1 MYVINDNVLDEIRD
15 RADIVDLIGEY
26 VDLKR
31 SGSNYMG
38 LCPFHSEKTPSFSVS
53 PSKSIFKCFG
63 CGVGGD
69 VITFVMKRENL
80 SFPDAVE
87 FLADKYNVRLEV
99 YKDENKEAR
108 EKRNRLYEINRE
120 AGLHFLKNYEASQKA
135 QLYLKNRMLSDK
147 TIRSYG
153 IGYSKDSWTD
163 LYDHLT
169 KMGYREDELLE
180 LNLISK
186 SKNGNYI
193 DRFRDRVM
201 FPIINRNNRIIGF
214 GARAFGDEKPKYLN
228 SRETPIFHKGSNVF
242 NINIISRE
250 STRERIILVE
260 GYMDVISLYNSGI
273 NYSVASLGTS
283 LTIDQANIIKKMAK
297 DIYICYDSDSAGINA
312 TSRAIDIFLQAAVKP
327 KIIELEGGLDPDD
340 FIKKYGIEGFENK
353 IKSAIS
359 YIEFKIKKLKENFNL
374 EDSEGLSNFTI
385 DSAKILSSIKNP
397 IERDI
402 FVKDF
407 SRKYNISYTAIENYI
422 NYLNRNKLKEANRE
436 KFKVKK
442 NTNVVKSNKARAQEE
457 LLSYSLLDNDIYKY
471 IKNKIEVFYFTNAMT
486 RAVFEEIP
494 RLYEEEME
502 VRDFLSL
509 LESNRLIDKEFVENI
524 LSIINDIHVNDKI
537 VDELINTIEGNY
549 LRDRKNKILE
559 NIEKLQGE
567 ENKNLLLEAL
577 KELQEI
583 NLKLNELKEEG
594 NYEWKFKKQRINWGN
609 KGPAFK
615 GWKKRW
621 KTYLWRNRWCLRKI
635 WNWFWW
641 YRWIIQSLW
650 KRRNKLSW

>member
-80 SFPDAVE
+80 SFPEAVE

-120 AGLHFLKNYEASQKA
+120 AGLHFLKNYEASQKT

-250 STRERIILVE
+250 SSRERIILVE

-283 LTIDQANIIKKMAK
+283 LTIDQANIIKKMAR

-312 TSRAIDIFLQAAVKP
+312 TSRAIDIFLQASVKP

-340 FIKKYGIEGFENK
+340 FIKKYGVEGFENK

-374 EDSEGLSNFTI
+374 KDSEGLSNFTI
-385 DSAKILSSIKNP
+385 ESAKILSSIKNP

-471 IKNKIEVFYFTNAMT
+471 IRNKIEVFYFTNAMT

-594 NYEWKFKKQRINWGN
+594 NYEWKFKE
-609 KGPAFK
+609 
-615 GWKKRW
+615 
-621 KTYLWRNRWCLRKI
+621 
-635 WNWFWW
+635 
-641 YRWIIQSLW
+641 
-650 KRRNKLSW
+650 

>member
-80 SFPDAVE
+80 SFPEAVE

-120 AGLHFLKNYEASQKA
+120 AGLHFLKNYEASQKT

-214 GARAFGDEKPKYLN
+214 GARAFGDAKPKYLN

-283 LTIDQANIIKKMAK
+283 LTIDQANIIKKMAR

-312 TSRAIDIFLQAAVKP
+312 TSRAIDIFLQASVKP

-340 FIKKYGIEGFENK
+340 FIKKYGVEGFENK

-385 DSAKILSSIKNP
+385 ESSKILSSIKNP

-583 NLKLNELKEEG
+583 ILKLNELKEEG
-594 NYEWKFKKQRINWGN
+594 NYEWKFKE
-609 KGPAFK
+609 
-615 GWKKRW
+615 
-621 KTYLWRNRWCLRKI
+621 
-635 WNWFWW
+635 
-641 YRWIIQSLW
+641 
-650 KRRNKLSW
+650 

>member
-80 SFPDAVE
+80 SFPEAVE

-120 AGLHFLKNYEASQKA
+120 AGLHFLKNYEASQKT

-228 SRETPIFHKGSNVF
+228 SRETSIFHKGSNVF

-283 LTIDQANIIKKMAK
+283 LTIDQANIIKKMAR

-312 TSRAIDIFLQAAVKP
+312 TSRAIDIFLQASVKP

-374 EDSEGLSNFTI
+374 DDSEGLSNFTI
-385 DSAKILSSIKNP
+385 ESAKILSSIKNP

-422 NYLNRNKLKEANRE
+422 NYLNRNKLKEAKRE

-471 IKNKIEVFYFTNAMT
+471 IRNKIEVFYFTNAMT

-594 NYEWKFKKQRINWGN
+594 NYEWKFKE
-609 KGPAFK
+609 
-615 GWKKRW
+615 
-621 KTYLWRNRWCLRKI
+621 
-635 WNWFWW
+635 
-641 YRWIIQSLW
+641 
-650 KRRNKLSW
+650 

>member
-80 SFPDAVE
+80 SFPEAVE

-120 AGLHFLKNYEASQKA
+120 AGLHFLKNYEASQKT

-214 GARAFGDEKPKYLN
+214 GARAFGDAKPKYLN

-283 LTIDQANIIKKMAK
+283 LTIDQANIIKKMAR

-312 TSRAIDIFLQAAVKP
+312 TSRAIDIFLQASVKP

-340 FIKKYGIEGFENK
+340 FIKKYGVEGFENK

-374 EDSEGLSNFTI
+374 KDSEGLSNFTI
-385 DSAKILSSIKNP
+385 ESAKILSSIKNP

-422 NYLNRNKLKEANRE
+422 NYLNRNKLKEAKRE

-471 IKNKIEVFYFTNAMT
+471 IRNKIEVFYFTNAMT
-486 RAVFEEIP
+486 RAVFEEIT

-509 LESNRLIDKEFVENI
+509 LESNRLIDKEFVGNI

-594 NYEWKFKKQRINWGN
+594 NYEWKFKE
-609 KGPAFK
+609 
-615 GWKKRW
+615 
-621 KTYLWRNRWCLRKI
+621 
-635 WNWFWW
+635 
-641 YRWIIQSLW
+641 
-650 KRRNKLSW
+650 

>member
-80 SFPDAVE
+80 SFPEAVE

-120 AGLHFLKNYEASQKA
+120 AGLHFLKNYEASQKT

-214 GARAFGDEKPKYLN
+214 GARAFGDAKPKYLN

-283 LTIDQANIIKKMAK
+283 LTIDQANIIKKMAR

-312 TSRAIDIFLQAAVKP
+312 TSRAIDIFLQASVKP

-340 FIKKYGIEGFENK
+340 FIKKYGVEGFENK

-359 YIEFKIKKLKENFNL
+359 CIEFKIKKLKENFNL

-385 DSAKILSSIKNP
+385 ESAKILSSIKNP

-422 NYLNRNKLKEANRE
+422 NYLNRNKLKETKRE

-471 IKNKIEVFYFTNAMT
+471 IRNKIEVFYFTNAMT

-594 NYEWKFKKQRINWGN
+594 NYE
-609 KGPAFK
+609 
-615 GWKKRW
+615 
-621 KTYLWRNRWCLRKI
+621 
-635 WNWFWW
+635 
-641 YRWIIQSLW
+641 
-650 KRRNKLSW
+650 

>member
-80 SFPDAVE
+80 SFPEAVE

-120 AGLHFLKNYEASQKA
+120 AGLHFLKNYEASQKT

-169 KMGYREDELLE
+169 KMGYSEDELLE

-214 GARAFGDEKPKYLN
+214 GARAFGDAKPKYLN

-250 STRERIILVE
+250 SSRERIILVE

-283 LTIDQANIIKKMAK
+283 LTIDQANIIKKMAR

-312 TSRAIDIFLQAAVKP
+312 TSRAIDIFLQASVKP

-340 FIKKYGIEGFENK
+340 FIKKYGVEGFENK

-385 DSAKILSSIKNP
+385 ESAKILSSIKNP

-422 NYLNRNKLKEANRE
+422 NYLNRNKLKETKRE

-471 IKNKIEVFYFTNAMT
+471 IRNKIEVFYFTNAMT

-594 NYEWKFKKQRINWGN
+594 NYEWKFKE
-609 KGPAFK
+609 
-615 GWKKRW
+615 
-621 KTYLWRNRWCLRKI
+621 
-635 WNWFWW
+635 
-641 YRWIIQSLW
+641 
-650 KRRNKLSW
+650 

>member
-80 SFPDAVE
+80 SFPEAVE

-120 AGLHFLKNYEASQKA
+120 AGLHFLKNYEASQKT

-214 GARAFGDEKPKYLN
+214 GARAFGDAKPKYLN

-283 LTIDQANIIKKMAK
+283 LTIDQANIIKKMAR

-422 NYLNRNKLKEANRE
+422 NYLNRNKLKETKRE

-471 IKNKIEVFYFTNAMT
+471 IRNKIEVFYFTNAMT

-509 LESNRLIDKEFVENI
+509 LESNRLIDKEFVGNI

-594 NYEWKFKKQRINWGN
+594 NYEWKFKE
-609 KGPAFK
+609 
-615 GWKKRW
+615 
-621 KTYLWRNRWCLRKI
+621 
-635 WNWFWW
+635 
-641 YRWIIQSLW
+641 
-650 KRRNKLSW
+650 

>member
-53 PSKSIFKCFG
+53 SSKSIFKCFG

-80 SFPDAVE
+80 SFPEAVE

-120 AGLHFLKNYEASQKA
+120 AGLHFLKNYEASQKT

-214 GARAFGDEKPKYLN
+214 GARAFGDAKPKYLN

-283 LTIDQANIIKKMAK
+283 LTIDQANIIKKMAR

-312 TSRAIDIFLQAAVKP
+312 TSRAIDIFLQASVKP

-340 FIKKYGIEGFENK
+340 FIKKYGVEGFENK

-385 DSAKILSSIKNP
+385 ESSKILSSIKNP

-594 NYEWKFKKQRINWGN
+594 NYE
-609 KGPAFK
+609 
-615 GWKKRW
+615 
-621 KTYLWRNRWCLRKI
+621 
-635 WNWFWW
+635 
-641 YRWIIQSLW
+641 
-650 KRRNKLSW
+650 

>member
-69 VITFVMKRENL
+69 VITFAMKRENL
-80 SFPDAVE
+80 SFPEAVE

-120 AGLHFLKNYEASQKA
+120 AGLHFLKNYEASQKT

-214 GARAFGDEKPKYLN
+214 GARAFGDAKPKYLN

-273 NYSVASLGTS
+273 NYSIASLGTS
-283 LTIDQANIIKKMAK
+283 LTIDQANIIKKMARE
-297 DIYICYDSDSAGINA
+297 IYICYDSDSAGINA

-385 DSAKILSSIKNP
+385 ESAKILSSIKNP

-422 NYLNRNKLKEANRE
+422 NYLNRNKLKETKRE

-471 IKNKIEVFYFTNAMT
+471 IRNKIEVFYFTNAMT

-494 RLYEEEME
+494 RLYEDEME

-537 VDELINTIEGNY
+537 VDELINTIEGYY

-621 KTYLWRNRWCLRKI
+621 
-635 WNWFWW
+635 
-641 YRWIIQSLW
+641 
-650 KRRNKLSW
+650 

>member
-1 MYVINDNVLDEIRD
+1 LYVINDNVLDEIRD

-80 SFPDAVE
+80 SFPEAVE

-120 AGLHFLKNYEASQKA
+120 AGLHFLKNYEASQKT

-214 GARAFGDEKPKYLN
+214 GARAFGDAKPKYLN

-283 LTIDQANIIKKMAK
+283 LTIDQANIIKKMAR

-312 TSRAIDIFLQAAVKP
+312 TSRAIDIFLQASVKP

-340 FIKKYGIEGFENK
+340 FIKKYGVEGFENK

-385 DSAKILSSIKNP
+385 ESSKILSSIKNP

-594 NYEWKFKKQRINWGN
+594 NYE
-609 KGPAFK
+609 
-615 GWKKRW
+615 
-621 KTYLWRNRWCLRKI
+621 
-635 WNWFWW
+635 
-641 YRWIIQSLW
+641 
-650 KRRNKLSW
+650 

>member
-80 SFPDAVE
+80 SFPEAVE

-120 AGLHFLKNYEASQKA
+120 AGLHFLKNYEASQKT

-214 GARAFGDEKPKYLN
+214 GARAFGDAKPKYLN

-340 FIKKYGIEGFENK
+340 FIKKYGVEGFENK

-385 DSAKILSSIKNP
+385 ESAKILSSIKNP

-422 NYLNRNKLKEANRE
+422 NYLNRNKLMETKRE

-471 IKNKIEVFYFTNAMT
+471 IRNKIEVFYFTNAMT

-594 NYEWKFKKQRINWGN
+594 NYEWKFKE
-609 KGPAFK
+609 
-615 GWKKRW
+615 
-621 KTYLWRNRWCLRKI
+621 
-635 WNWFWW
+635 
-641 YRWIIQSLW
+641 
-650 KRRNKLSW
+650 

>member
-69 VITFVMKRENL
+69 VITFIMKRENL
-80 SFPDAVE
+80 SFPEAVE

-120 AGLHFLKNYEASQKA
+120 AGLHFLKNYQVSQKA

-169 KMGYREDELLE
+169 KMGYKEDELLE

-214 GARAFGDEKPKYLN
+214 GARAFGDAKPKYLN

-283 LTIDQANIIKKMAK
+283 LTIDQANIIKRMAK
-297 DIYICYDSDSAGINA
+297 DIYICYDSDNAGINA
-312 TSRAIDIFLQAAVKP
+312 TSRAIDIFLQASVKP

-340 FIKKYGIEGFENK
+340 FIKKYGLEAFEKK

-385 DSAKILSSIKNP
+385 ESAKILSSIKNP

-407 SRKYNISYTAIENYI
+407 STKYNISYTAIENYI
-422 NYLNRNKLKEANRE
+422 NYLNRNKLKEAKRE
-436 KFKVKK
+436 KVKVKK
-442 NTNVVKSNKARAQEE
+442 NINVVKSNKTRAQEE
-457 LLSYSLLDNDIYKY
+457 LLAYSLLDNDIYKY

-494 RLYEEEME
+494 RLFEEEME
-502 VRDFLSL
+502 IRDFLSI
-509 LESNRLIDKEFVENI
+509 LESNKLVTKEFVENI
-524 LSIINDIHVNDKI
+524 MSLISDIHVDDKI
-537 VDELINTIEGNY
+537 VDELIKTIERNY
-549 LRDRKNKILE
+549 IQDRKHKILE

-567 ENKNLLLEAL
+567 ENKNLLLESL

-594 NYEWKFKKQRINWGN
+594 NYEWKYKK
-609 KGPAFK
+609 
-615 GWKKRW
+615 
-621 KTYLWRNRWCLRKI
+621 
-635 WNWFWW
+635 
-641 YRWIIQSLW
+641 
-650 KRRNKLSW
+650 

>member
-69 VITFVMKRENL
+69 VITFIMKRENL
-80 SFPDAVE
+80 SFPEAVE

-108 EKRNRLYEINRE
+108 EKRNRFYEINRE
-120 AGLHFLKNYEASQKA
+120 AGLHFLKNYQASQKA
-135 QLYLKNRMLSDK
+135 QLYLKNRMLNGK

-169 KMGYREDELLE
+169 KMGYKEEELLE

-214 GARAFGDEKPKYLN
+214 GARAFGDAKPKYLN
-228 SRETPIFHKGSNVF
+228 SRETPIFHKGNNVF

-283 LTIDQANIIKKMAK
+283 LTIDQANIIRKMAK
-297 DIYICYDSDSAGINA
+297 DIYICYDSDNAGINA
-312 TSRAIDIFLQAAVKP
+312 TSRAIDIFLQASVKP

-340 FIKKYGIEGFENK
+340 FIKKYGLEAFEKK

-385 DSAKILSSIKNP
+385 ESAKILSSIKNP

-407 SRKYNISYTAIENYI
+407 STKYNISYTAIENYI
-422 NYLNRNKLKEANRE
+422 NYLNRNKFKEAKRE
-436 KFKVKK
+436 KVKVKK
-442 NTNVVKSNKARAQEE
+442 NINVVKSNKTRAQEE
-457 LLSYSLLDNDIYKY
+457 LLAYSLLDNDIYKY

-494 RLYEEEME
+494 RLFEEEME
-502 VRDFLSL
+502 IRDFLSI
-509 LESNRLIDKEFVENI
+509 LESNKLVTKEFVENI
-524 LSIINDIHVNDKI
+524 MSLISDIHVDDKI
-537 VDELINTIEGNY
+537 VDELIKTIERNY
-549 LRDRKNKILE
+549 IQDRKHKILG

-567 ENKNLLLEAL
+567 ENKNLLLESL

-594 NYEWKFKKQRINWGN
+594 NYEWKYKK
-609 KGPAFK
+609 
-615 GWKKRW
+615 
-621 KTYLWRNRWCLRKI
+621 
-635 WNWFWW
+635 
-641 YRWIIQSLW
+641 
-650 KRRNKLSW
+650 

>member
-120 AGLHFLKNYEASQKA
+120 AGLHFLKNYEASQKT

-214 GARAFGDEKPKYLN
+214 GARAFGDAKPKYLN

-250 STRERIILVE
+250 SSRERIILVE

-283 LTIDQANIIKKMAK
+283 LTIDQANIIKKMAR

-312 TSRAIDIFLQAAVKP
+312 TSRAIDIFLQASVKP

-340 FIKKYGIEGFENK
+340 FIKKYGVEGFENK

-385 DSAKILSSIKNP
+385 ESAKILSSIKNP

-422 NYLNRNKLKEANRE
+422 NYLNRNKLMETKRE

-471 IKNKIEVFYFTNAMT
+471 IRNKIEVFYFTNAMT

-594 NYEWKFKKQRINWGN
+594 NYEWKFKE
-609 KGPAFK
+609 
-615 GWKKRW
+615 
-621 KTYLWRNRWCLRKI
+621 
-635 WNWFWW
+635 
-641 YRWIIQSLW
+641 
-650 KRRNKLSW
+650 

>member
-80 SFPDAVE
+80 SFPEAVE

-120 AGLHFLKNYEASQKA
+120 AGLHFLKNYEASQKT

-214 GARAFGDEKPKYLN
+214 GARAFGDAKPKYLN

-250 STRERIILVE
+250 SSRERIILVE

-283 LTIDQANIIKKMAK
+283 LTIDQANIIKKMAR

-312 TSRAIDIFLQAAVKP
+312 TSRAIDIFLQASVKP

-340 FIKKYGIEGFENK
+340 FIKKYGVEGFENK

-359 YIEFKIKKLKENFNL
+359 CIEFKIKKLKENFNL

-385 DSAKILSSIKNP
+385 ESAKILSSIKNP

-422 NYLNRNKLKEANRE
+422 NYLNRNKLKETKRE

-471 IKNKIEVFYFTNAMT
+471 IRNKIEVFYFTNAMT

-594 NYEWKFKKQRINWGN
+594 NYEWKFKE
-609 KGPAFK
+609 
-615 GWKKRW
+615 
-621 KTYLWRNRWCLRKI
+621 
-635 WNWFWW
+635 
-641 YRWIIQSLW
+641 
-650 KRRNKLSW
+650 

>member
-1 MYVINDNVLDEIRD
+1 MYVINDNVLNEIRD

-80 SFPDAVE
+80 SFPEAVE

-120 AGLHFLKNYEASQKA
+120 AGLHFLKNYEASQKT

-214 GARAFGDEKPKYLN
+214 GARAFGDAKPKYLN

-250 STRERIILVE
+250 SSRERIILVE

-283 LTIDQANIIKKMAK
+283 LTIDQANIIKKMAR

-312 TSRAIDIFLQAAVKP
+312 TSRAIDIFLQASVKP

-340 FIKKYGIEGFENK
+340 FIKKYGVEGFENK

-385 DSAKILSSIKNP
+385 ESSKILSSIKNP

-402 FVKDF
+402 FVKNF

-422 NYLNRNKLKEANRE
+422 NYLNRNKLKETKRE

-471 IKNKIEVFYFTNAMT
+471 IRNKIEVFYFTNAMT

-594 NYEWKFKKQRINWGN
+594 NYEWKFKE
-609 KGPAFK
+609 
-615 GWKKRW
+615 
-621 KTYLWRNRWCLRKI
+621 
-635 WNWFWW
+635 
-641 YRWIIQSLW
+641 
-650 KRRNKLSW
+650 

>member
-69 VITFVMKRENL
+69 VITFIMKRENL
-80 SFPDAVE
+80 SFPEAVE

-120 AGLHFLKNYEASQKA
+120 AGLHFLKNYQASQKA

-169 KMGYREDELLE
+169 KMGYKEEELLE

-214 GARAFGDEKPKYLN
+214 GARAFGDAKPKYLN

-283 LTIDQANIIKKMAK
+283 LTIDQANIIKRMAK
-297 DIYICYDSDSAGINA
+297 DIYICYDSDNAGINA
-312 TSRAIDIFLQAAVKP
+312 TSRAIDIFLQASVKP

-340 FIKKYGIEGFENK
+340 FIKKYGLEAFEKK

-385 DSAKILSSIKNP
+385 ESAKILSSIKNP

-407 SRKYNISYTAIENYI
+407 STNYNISYTAIENYI
-422 NYLNRNKLKEANRE
+422 NYLNRNKLKEAKRE
-436 KFKVKK
+436 KVKVKK
-442 NTNVVKSNKARAQEE
+442 NINVVKSNKTRAQEE

-494 RLYEEEME
+494 RLFEEEME
-502 VRDFLSL
+502 IRDFLSI
-509 LESNRLIDKEFVENI
+509 LESNKLVTKEFVENI
-524 LSIINDIHVNDKI
+524 MSLISDIHVDDKI
-537 VDELINTIEGNY
+537 VDELVKTIERNY
-549 LRDRKNKILE
+549 IQDRKHKILE

-567 ENKNLLLEAL
+567 ENKNLLLESL

-594 NYEWKFKKQRINWGN
+594 NYE
-609 KGPAFK
+609 
-615 GWKKRW
+615 
-621 KTYLWRNRWCLRKI
+621 
-635 WNWFWW
+635 
-641 YRWIIQSLW
+641 
-650 KRRNKLSW
+650 

>member
-1 MYVINDNVLDEIRD
+1 LYVINDNVLDEIRD

-26 VDLKR
+26 VELKR

-53 PSKSIFKCFG
+53 PSKGIFKCFG

-80 SFPDAVE
+80 SFPEAVE
-87 FLADKYNVRLEV
+87 FLADKYSVRLEV

-108 EKRNRLYEINRE
+108 DKRDRLYEINRE
-120 AGLHFLKNYEASQKA
+120 AGLHFLKNYQASQKT
-135 QLYLKNRMLSDK
+135 QLYLKNRMLNDK

-169 KMGYREDELLE
+169 KLGYKEDELLE

-228 SRETPIFHKGSNVF
+228 SRETPIFHKGNNVF
-242 NINIISRE
+242 NMNIISRE

-297 DIYICYDSDSAGINA
+297 DIYICYDSDNAGINA
-312 TSRAIDIFLQAAVKP
+312 TSRAIDIFLEVSVKP

-340 FIKKYGIEGFENK
+340 FIKKYGMEGFENK

-385 DSAKILSSIKNP
+385 ESAKILSSIINP

-407 SRKYNISYTAIENYI
+407 SRKYNISFAAIDNYI
-422 NYLNRNKLKEANRE
+422 NYLNRNKLKEVKRE
-436 KFKVKK
+436 KLKVKK

-494 RLYEEEME
+494 RLYKEEME
-502 VRDFLSL
+502 VKDFLSL
-509 LESNRLIDKEFVENI
+509 LESNRLVDIEFVGNI
-524 LSIINDIHVNDKI
+524 LSIISEIHVDDKI
-537 VDELINTIEGNY
+537 VDELIRTIEGNY

-594 NYEWKFKKQRINWGN
+594 KYE
-609 KGPAFK
+609 
-615 GWKKRW
+615 
-621 KTYLWRNRWCLRKI
+621 
-635 WNWFWW
+635 
-641 YRWIIQSLW
+641 
-650 KRRNKLSW
+650 

>member
-26 VDLKR
+26 MDLKR

-80 SFPDAVE
+80 SFPEAVE

-120 AGLHFLKNYEASQKA
+120 AGLHFLKNYQASQKA

-169 KMGYREDELLE
+169 KMGYREEELLE

-214 GARAFGDEKPKYLN
+214 GARAFGDAKPKYLN

-283 LTIDQANIIKKMAK
+283 LTIDQANIIKRMAK
-297 DIYICYDSDSAGINA
+297 DIYICYDSDNAGINA
-312 TSRAIDIFLQAAVKP
+312 TSRAIDIFLQASVKP

-340 FIKKYGIEGFENK
+340 FIKKYGLEAFEKK

-385 DSAKILSSIKNP
+385 ESAKILSSIKNP

-407 SRKYNISYTAIENYI
+407 STNYNISYTAIENYI
-422 NYLNRNKLKEANRE
+422 NYLNRNKLKEAKRE
-436 KFKVKK
+436 KVKVKK
-442 NTNVVKSNKARAQEE
+442 NINVVKSNKTRAQEE
-457 LLSYSLLDNDIYKY
+457 LLAYSLLDNDIYKY

-494 RLYEEEME
+494 RLFEEEME
-502 VRDFLSL
+502 IRDFLSI
-509 LESNRLIDKEFVENI
+509 LESNKLVTKEFVENI
-524 LSIINDIHVNDKI
+524 MSLISDIHVDDKI
-537 VDELINTIEGNY
+537 VDELIKTIERNY
-549 LRDRKNKILE
+549 IQDRKHKILE

-567 ENKNLLLEAL
+567 ENKNLLLESL

-594 NYEWKFKKQRINWGN
+594 NYE
-609 KGPAFK
+609 
-615 GWKKRW
+615 
-621 KTYLWRNRWCLRKI
+621 
-635 WNWFWW
+635 
-641 YRWIIQSLW
+641 
-650 KRRNKLSW
+650 

>member
-53 PSKSIFKCFG
+53 SSKSIFKCFG

-80 SFPDAVE
+80 SFPEAVE

-120 AGLHFLKNYEASQKA
+120 AGLHFLKNYEASQKT

-214 GARAFGDEKPKYLN
+214 GARAFGDAKPKYLN

-250 STRERIILVE
+250 SSRERIILVE

-283 LTIDQANIIKKMAK
+283 LTIDQANIIKKMAR

-312 TSRAIDIFLQAAVKP
+312 TSRAIDIFLQASVKP

-340 FIKKYGIEGFENK
+340 FIKKYGVEGFENK

-385 DSAKILSSIKNP
+385 ESSKILSSIKNP

-594 NYEWKFKKQRINWGN
+594 NYE
-609 KGPAFK
+609 
-615 GWKKRW
+615 
-621 KTYLWRNRWCLRKI
+621 
-635 WNWFWW
+635 
-641 YRWIIQSLW
+641 
-650 KRRNKLSW
+650 

>member
-80 SFPDAVE
+80 SFPEAVE

-120 AGLHFLKNYEASQKA
+120 AGLHFLKNYEASQKT

-214 GARAFGDEKPKYLN
+214 GARAFGDAKPKYLN

-250 STRERIILVE
+250 SSRERIILVE

-283 LTIDQANIIKKMAK
+283 LTIDQANIIKKMAR

-312 TSRAIDIFLQAAVKP
+312 TSRAIDIFLQASVKP

-340 FIKKYGIEGFENK
+340 FIKKYGVEGFENK

-385 DSAKILSSIKNP
+385 ESAKILSSIKNP

-422 NYLNRNKLKEANRE
+422 NYLNRNKLMETKRE

-471 IKNKIEVFYFTNAMT
+471 IRNKIEVFYFTNAMT

-594 NYEWKFKKQRINWGN
+594 NYEWKFKE
-609 KGPAFK
+609 
-615 GWKKRW
+615 
-621 KTYLWRNRWCLRKI
+621 
-635 WNWFWW
+635 
-641 YRWIIQSLW
+641 
-650 KRRNKLSW
+650 

>member
-1 MYVINDNVLDEIRD
+1 
-15 RADIVDLIGEY
+15 
-26 VDLKR
+26 
-31 SGSNYMG
+31 
-38 LCPFHSEKTPSFSVS
+38 
-53 PSKSIFKCFG
+53 
-63 CGVGGD
+63 
-69 VITFVMKRENL
+69 
-80 SFPDAVE
+80 
-87 FLADKYNVRLEV
+87 
-99 YKDENKEAR
+99 
-108 EKRNRLYEINRE
+108 
-120 AGLHFLKNYEASQKA
+120 
-135 QLYLKNRMLSDK
+135 MLSDK

-250 STRERIILVE
+250 SSRERIILVE

-594 NYEWKFKKQRINWGN
+594 NYE
-609 KGPAFK
+609 
-615 GWKKRW
+615 
-621 KTYLWRNRWCLRKI
+621 
-635 WNWFWW
+635 
-641 YRWIIQSLW
+641 
-650 KRRNKLSW
+650 

>member
-80 SFPDAVE
+80 SFPEAVE

-120 AGLHFLKNYEASQKA
+120 AGLHFLKNYEASQKT

-214 GARAFGDEKPKYLN
+214 GARAFGDAKPKYLN

-250 STRERIILVE
+250 SSRERIILVE

-283 LTIDQANIIKKMAK
+283 LTIDQANIIKKMAR
-297 DIYICYDSDSAGINA
+297 DIYICYDSDSAGIDA
-312 TSRAIDIFLQAAVKP
+312 TSRAIDIFLQASVKP

-340 FIKKYGIEGFENK
+340 FIKKYGVEGFENK

-385 DSAKILSSIKNP
+385 ESAKILSSIKNP

-471 IKNKIEVFYFTNAMT
+471 IRNKIEVFYFTNAMT

-594 NYEWKFKKQRINWGN
+594 NYE
-609 KGPAFK
+609 
-615 GWKKRW
+615 
-621 KTYLWRNRWCLRKI
+621 
-635 WNWFWW
+635 
-641 YRWIIQSLW
+641 
-650 KRRNKLSW
+650 

>member
-80 SFPDAVE
+80 SFPEAVE

-120 AGLHFLKNYEASQKA
+120 AGLHFLKNYEASQKT

-214 GARAFGDEKPKYLN
+214 GARAFGDAKPKYLN

-283 LTIDQANIIKKMAK
+283 LTIDQANIIKKMAR

-312 TSRAIDIFLQAAVKP
+312 TSRAIDIFLQASVKP

-340 FIKKYGIEGFENK
+340 FIKKYGVEGFENK

-385 DSAKILSSIKNP
+385 ESAKILSSIKNP

-422 NYLNRNKLKEANRE
+422 NYLNRNKLKETKRE

-471 IKNKIEVFYFTNAMT
+471 IRNKIEVFYFTNAMT

-509 LESNRLIDKEFVENI
+509 LESNRLIDKEFVGNI

-594 NYEWKFKKQRINWGN
+594 NYEWKFKE
-609 KGPAFK
+609 
-615 GWKKRW
+615 
-621 KTYLWRNRWCLRKI
+621 
-635 WNWFWW
+635 
-641 YRWIIQSLW
+641 
-650 KRRNKLSW
+650 